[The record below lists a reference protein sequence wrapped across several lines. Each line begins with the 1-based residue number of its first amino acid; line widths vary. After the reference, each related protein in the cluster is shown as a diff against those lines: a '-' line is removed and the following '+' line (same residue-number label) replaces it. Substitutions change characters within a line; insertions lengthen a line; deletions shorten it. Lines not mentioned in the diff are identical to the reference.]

1 MSTTILLKGNSLI
14 FVYLL
19 LIDLL
24 FVYYFLIE
32 DAHVKLICYALAL
45 FVTIFWF
52 GSWFIGVVAWVVLVG
67 YQYFRLN
74 FVHPRGIVQK
84 VFLNQVTTL
93 LILFLISLFLG
104 HLNEYGTRLTELLR
118 MSLDIEGFN
127 QFPVLMVLVSV
138 NAKPVAGFIQ
148 RIMHINALELD
159 LDPISA
165 RSGYLIGMLER
176 MILILLGMNSRF
188 ESIGIILAIKSL
200 ARFKQLEDRIFAERY
215 LVGTLLSL
223 MIAIISIELGLWFQ
237 KFS

>member
-1 MSTTILLKGNSLI
+1 MSFI
-14 FVYLL
+14 YLL

-24 FVYYFLIE
+24 FAYYFLIKE
-32 DAHVKLICYALAL
+32 VHVKLICYAIAL
-45 FVTIFWF
+45 LFTIFWF
-52 GSWFIGVVAWVVLVG
+52 GSWFAGVIAWVVLLG

-84 VFLNQVTTL
+84 IFLNQATTL

-104 HLNEYGTRLTELLR
+104 HLNEYGTRFIELLHI
-118 MSLDIEGFN
+118 SIDLEEYN
-127 QFPVLMVLVSV
+127 QFLILMVLVSV
-138 NAKPVAGFIQ
+138 NAKPVAGFIH
-148 RIMHINALELD
+148 RIMLINALEPD

-237 KFS
+237 KVS